1 VSPTGVEPQGPW
13 PSLSVIVPARDE
25 GRHLQT
31 CVEAVLDQD
40 YPGEVQVVLA
50 VAPSRDRTA
59 AVAARLAADDRVS
72 VVENPSGT
80 TPTGLNLALSAC
92 DGEIVARV
100 DGHAILPQGY
110 LRRAVELLHTTGAAN
125 VGGMMAAAGTTPCER
140 AVACAMTS
148 PFGVGAGR
156 FHYGGE
162 PGPADTVYLGVF
174 RRALL
179 ASTGGYDETFL
190 RAQDWELNH
199 RIRGLG
205 GVVWFTPELRVT
217 YRPRASLRA
226 LARQYREYG
235 RWRRVVMRRHSDS
248 VRLHYL
254 VPPAAVLGLG
264 AGLAAAALGRRK
276 ALALPLAY
284 LGAVLAGSAAAGRG
298 QPAHVRV
305 RLPLVFTTMH
315 LSWGLG
321 FLTSPRRLVR
331 PAQTPLTPPVIDL
344 DDGGQVIDLRDSGRA
359 SRSVAG

>member
-1 VSPTGVEPQGPW
+1 VSPTGAEPRGDW

-31 CVEAVLDQD
+31 CVEAVLAQD
-40 YPGEVQVVLA
+40 YPGDLQVVLA
-50 VAPSRDRTA
+50 VARSRDHTA
-59 AVAARLAADDRVS
+59 AVAARLAADARVT
-72 VVENPSGT
+72 VVRNPSGT
-80 TPTGLNLALSAC
+80 TPAGLNLALSAC
-92 DGEIVARV
+92 DGEVVARV

-162 PGPADTVYLGVF
+162 PGPVDSVYLGVF
-174 RRALL
+174 RRTLL
-179 ASTGGYDETFL
+179 DSTGGYDETFL

-205 GVVWFTPELRVT
+205 GLVWFTPELRVT

-235 RWRRVVMRRHSDS
+235 RWRRVVMRRHADS

-254 VPPAAVLGLG
+254 VPPAAVV
-264 AGLAAAALGRRK
+264 GLAGGLAVAALGHRK
-276 ALALPLAY
+276 GLALPLAY
-284 LGAVLAGSAAAGRG
+284 LGAVLVGSAAAGQG

-331 PAQTPLTPPVIDL
+331 PAQTPLVP
-344 DDGGQVIDLRDSGRA
+344 QVIDLRDPEPVRQT
-359 SRSVAG
+359 VAG